1 MNSLMVNRNISLKKI
16 PKKQLLE
23 VVYLKEIKINKYIS
37 KYSKKR
43 TND

>member
-1 MNSLMVNRNISLKKI
+1 MDILMVNRNILLKKI

-37 KYSKKR
+37 KYKQEK
-43 TND
+43 N